1 MDRVLG
7 TCSLCG
13 GAVTLPW
20 RWMDRAVPPVPT
32 CSKCGATKKQPHGP
46 VIEMEKRLDTSSV
59 SNSGVSVSHT
69 LIAAVI
75 PDRAA
80 DALRWVEEY
89 KTLVRDAWA
98 LKKPEDN

>member
-1 MDRVLG
+1 MAFIIG

-13 GAVTLPW
+13 GAVTLPAC
-20 RWMDRAVPPVPT
+20 WMDLAVPPVPT
-32 CSKCGATKKQPHGP
+32 CTTCGATKKQPHGL
-46 VIEMEKRLDTSSV
+46 VIEMEKRLGTSSV
-59 SNSGVSVSHT
+59 SNSSPSVRNT

-98 LKKPEDN
+98 LKKPKGE